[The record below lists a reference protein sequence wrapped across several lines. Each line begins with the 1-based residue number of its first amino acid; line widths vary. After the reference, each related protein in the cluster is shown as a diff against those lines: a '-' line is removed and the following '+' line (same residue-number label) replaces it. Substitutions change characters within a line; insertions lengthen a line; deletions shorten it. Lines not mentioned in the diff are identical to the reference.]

1 MVLKWTWQEC
11 PAHQPLISQ
20 PPTTQRNPPEGR
32 RNRRELLKERPA
44 FQPPMTQPS
53 QTHQSPP
60 ERQKNDINLLRLL
73 Q

>member
-1 MVLKWTWQEC
+1 M
-11 PAHQPLISQ
+11 SQ